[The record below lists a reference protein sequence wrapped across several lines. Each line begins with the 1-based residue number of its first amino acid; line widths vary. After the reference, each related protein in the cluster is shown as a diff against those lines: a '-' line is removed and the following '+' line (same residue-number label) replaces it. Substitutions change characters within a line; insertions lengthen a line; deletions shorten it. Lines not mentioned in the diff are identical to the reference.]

1 MNRDVGSITLDNVYD
16 SLLKTSHPGK
26 ETTVKLR
33 GKTVIRVSCDQV
45 IIP

>member
-1 MNRDVGSITLDNVYD
+1 MKRDVGSINLDHKYD

-33 GKTVIRVSCDQV
+33 GNSSDPNQL
-45 IIP
+45 